1 MGGIFFIITIC
12 VALFAAYSRKLK
24 DSIRTDSD
32 DEWTPAREV
41 APEKETDSGEKEATP
56 GAILRPGQYDSE
68 VVVETGTPE
77 AVPPQPVVSQ
87 TPCAPKD
94 VERLFGL
101 IGKPLGHSSSMVSF
115 KKKFRAEGISADYCN
130 IGLDNAGEIR
140 ALVSNNTRLCGLNVT
155 IPYKTD
161 VIPYLDRIDDTA
173 REIGAVNVIRI
184 DRSSDNAVLTGY
196 NTDWIGF
203 SQSLS
208 PMLPDAPVKALVLGT
223 GGASKAVCY
232 ALKKMGIGYDIV
244 SRSSGFD
251 ILGYYELSPSVM
263 ESHQLII
270 NCTPLGMSPD
280 KDTCPDIPY
289 AYLTQDHILF
299 DLVYNPET
307 TLFMQKG
314 LEHGTAVKNGA
325 EMLKIQA
332 EEAWKIWNN

>member
-1 MGGIFFIITIC
+1 MGGLIFIIGIC
-12 VALFAAYSRKLK
+12 IALFGAYSRKLK
-24 DSIRTDSD
+24 NSIRTDSD

-77 AVPPQPVVSQ
+77 TVPPQPVVSQ

-130 IGLDNAGEIR
+130 IELDSAGEII
-140 ALVSNNTRLCGLNVT
+140 ALADGNPKLFGLNVT

-161 VIPYLDRIDDTA
+161 VMQYLDHIDDTA
-173 REIGAVNVIRI
+173 REIGAVNVIKI
-184 DRSSDNAVLTGY
+184 DRSSGNAVLTGY

-203 SQSLS
+203 SRSLG
-208 PMLPDAPVKALVLGT
+208 PMLPGTPVKALVLGT

-232 ALKKMGIGYDIV
+232 ALRKMGIEYDLV
-244 SRSSGFD
+244 SRSSNFD

-263 ESHQLII
+263 ESHELII

-280 KDTCPDIPY
+280 KDSCPDIPY
-289 AYLTQDHILF
+289 AYLTSNHILF

-314 LEHGTAVKNGA
+314 LEHGSAVKNGA
-325 EMLKIQA
+325 EMLRIQA
-332 EEAWKIWNN
+332 EEAWTIWNN